1 MRELVV
7 NSAGASQFVPQNG
20 TTCHDKIVAKSRAS
34 VSLALHLRN
43 GHSKSDA
50 NGLSFSSVI
59 QIHERASMF

>member
-34 VSLALHLRN
+34 VSLAKCAQLLR
-43 GHSKSDA
+43 KI
-50 NGLSFSSVI
+50 FVT
-59 QIHERASMF
+59 

>member
-34 VSLALHLRN
+34 VSLALDLIPLY
-43 GHSKSDA
+43 A
-50 NGLSFSSVI
+50 LVVLT
-59 QIHERASMF
+59 M